1 MQSVDADPCAILAAL
16 DVANVQSIA
25 PVFGGRDTLLW
36 RVDCGTGCFA
46 LRLFRAEQQETC
58 RREVAAMQAA
68 GAGGIPV
75 PTVHTAG
82 IWQGRPA
89 LLLSWCAGQTAAETA
104 LARPRDLVALGV
116 LFGRMHARIHTIAA
130 PASLGAPDAW
140 IEALGPEESPLQA
153 HLRALSLRSAALLHL
168 DYHASNVMTDGECI
182 SCVLDWA
189 NALPGDPRADFAR
202 TVTLFRLAPIP
213 PEMPFSRTMALRR
226 LGELGWRR
234 GYTQIA
240 GPLEDMAAFYAWGGV
255 VMERDMAGH
264 AARAGAAVEGFD
276 VARTQRW
283 TARWKRRIGIN
294 VIG

>member
-1 MQSVDADPCAILAAL
+1 MQSVDADPRAILAAL
-16 DVANVQSIA
+16 DVANVQSVA

-36 RVDCGTGCFA
+36 RVDCGTGRFA

-75 PTVHTAG
+75 PTVHAAG
-82 IWQGRPA
+82 TWQGRPA
-89 LLLSWCAGQTAAETA
+89 LLLSWCAGQTAAEVA
-104 LARPRDLVALGV
+104 SARPRDLVRLGV
-116 LFGRMHARIHTIAA
+116 LFGRMHASVHTVTA

-140 IEALGPEESPLQA
+140 IEALGPEEATLQA
-153 HLRALSLRSAALLHL
+153 RLRALSPRSDALLHL
-168 DYHASNVMTDGECI
+168 DYHASNVMTDGERVTG
-182 SCVLDWA
+182 VLDWA

-202 TVTLFRLAPIP
+202 TVTLFRLSPIP
-213 PEMPFSRTMALRR
+213 SEMPFARTMTLRR

-234 GYTQIA
+234 GYAQVA

-255 VMERDMAGH
+255 MMEKDMAYH

-276 VARTQRW
+276 IARTQRW
-283 TARWKRRIGIN
+283 TARWKRRIALTP
-294 VIG
+294 